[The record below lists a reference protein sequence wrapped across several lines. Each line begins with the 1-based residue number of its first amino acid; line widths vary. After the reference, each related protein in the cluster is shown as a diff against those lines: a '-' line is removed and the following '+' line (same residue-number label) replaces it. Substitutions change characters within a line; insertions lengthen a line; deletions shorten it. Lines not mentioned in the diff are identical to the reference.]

1 MTVEERR
8 ESSLRLSGYLQ
19 VWRSSL
25 AQQRERL
32 RSQGVLK
39 GGPDTWL
46 YIVALGAG
54 LRCVGL
60 AETLG
65 AEVADAR
72 ARFDSL
78 VPDAKHVRDV
88 IEHLEDY
95 ELGVCDQQ
103 VGRSGSRLEFLWC
116 SSSQGVEY
124 LELQGVGLHFDLAV
138 AHAAALELLDA
149 ATAALH
155 DVA

>member
-1 MTVEERR
+1 MTADDRR
-8 ESSLRLSGYLQ
+8 ESALRLSGYLQ
-19 VWRSSL
+19 VWRSAL
-25 AQQRERL
+25 VQQRERL
-32 RSQGVLK
+32 RAQSVLT

-60 AETLG
+60 SERLG
-65 AEVADAR
+65 AEVAGAR
-72 ARFDSL
+72 ASFDSL
-78 VPDAKHVRDV
+78 VPDAKRVRDV

-95 ELGVCDQQ
+95 ELGVGDLQI
-103 VGRSGSRLEFLWC
+103 GRSNSRLEFLWC
-116 SSSQGVEY
+116 SSDGGVEY
-124 LELQGVGLHFDLAV
+124 LELQGVGLRFDLAV
-138 AHAAALELLDA
+138 AHSAALELLDA